1 MKVKEKNNRSKVHM
15 IMEWASAIAMYSPL
29 TLNPGFDSGSNHA
42 RAYQQT
48 VQTPV
53 TMQLTYVHGDGI
65 HQLAGVQATSARG
78 T

>member
-48 VQTPV
+48 V
-53 TMQLTYVHGDGI
+53 
-65 HQLAGVQATSARG
+65 
-78 T
+78 